1 MNKLF
6 SQIKILKKLGA
17 VAIKQSLEDE
27 GANFDE
33 ITFMRELTKK
43 QGLKLNVK
51 IGGCEAKNDIFFCQS
66 IKSDGIVVPMVESE
80 YNLTKFIQTVS
91 SEFKGDLY
99 MNLESINGFKNL
111 SKIINTNEFNKLK
124 GIVIG
129 RSDLAGSLNLS
140 KSRVNSRKI
149 FNLVED
155 GLKKIKRKKKL
166 VKIGGNMTVKSKKFI
181 NELFSAKLI
190 DRAET
195 RNIEFKINKNTLKN
209 FDMIIYL
216 ILKFEIEWLK
226 YKNTNFVTNN
236 YAKKANSKRI
246 ADVFKR

>member
-1 MNKLF
+1 MFVFRSGYKGC
-6 SQIKILKKLGA
+6 SC
-17 VAIKQSLEDE
+17 VSTM
-27 GANFDE
+27 
-33 ITFMRELTKK
+33 ITFKLCDEFRFSFF
-43 QGLKLNVK
+43 QNYCNGL
-51 IGGCEAKNDIFFCQS
+51 
-66 IKSDGIVVPMVESE
+66 
-80 YNLTKFIQTVS
+80 
-91 SEFKGDLY
+91 
-99 MNLESINGFKNL
+99 
-111 SKIINTNEFNKLK
+111 
-124 GIVIG
+124 
-129 RSDLAGSLNLS
+129 
-140 KSRVNSRKI
+140 
-149 FNLVED
+149 ED

-209 FDMIIYL
+209 FDMIIHL